1 MDDEMELAL
10 REVKDRMQR
19 ALEELEL
26 ARLDL
31 ARIYTK
37 LVLRTCTSNPTSTQR
52 QK

>member
-1 MDDEMELAL
+1 MDEELELAL
-10 REVKDRMQR
+10 CEVKERMQR

-37 LVLRTCTSNPTSTQR
+37 LVLRSCTSKPT
-52 QK
+52 